1 MSSSHQSP
9 EDVKVK
15 LNLETSRISWHDL
28 QVYYARG
35 HVVKVAPEL
44 DLLDVAAELSA
55 DNKAQFERW
64 LAEAK
69 VGDVSP
75 DLARHWYDE
84 NTELWA
90 VVIAPWVLVQDRS
103 GHVLH

>member
-9 EDVKVK
+9 DDIKAK
-15 LNLETSRISWHDL
+15 LNLETSRINWHDL

-35 HVVKVAPEL
+35 HVVKVSPDL
-44 DLLDVAAELSA
+44 DLLDVAAELAA
-55 DNKAQFERW
+55 DNTARFQQW
-64 LAEAK
+64 MTGGQ
-69 VGDVSP
+69 VGDVAP

>member
-1 MSSSHQSP
+1 MSPSHQSP
-9 EDVKVK
+9 DDIKTK
-15 LNLETSRISWHDL
+15 LNLETSRINWHDL

-35 HVVKVAPEL
+35 HVVKVSPEL
-44 DLLDVAAELSA
+44 DLLDVAAELAA
-55 DNKAQFERW
+55 DNKARFESW
-64 LAEAK
+64 MAGGQ
-69 VGDVSP
+69 VGDVAP

>member
-1 MSSSHQSP
+1 MAANQSS
-9 EDVKVK
+9 EDIKSK
-15 LNLETSRISWHDL
+15 LNLETSRINWHDL

-35 HVVKVAPEL
+35 HVVKVSPDL
-44 DLLDVAAELSA
+44 DLLDVAAELAA
-55 DNKAQFERW
+55 DNTARFESW
-64 LAEAK
+64 MADGQ
-69 VGDVSP
+69 VGDVAP

>member
-1 MSSSHQSP
+1 MSSKESS
-9 EDVKVK
+9 EELKSK
-15 LNLETSRISWHDL
+15 LNLETSRINWHDL

-35 HVVKVAPEL
+35 HVVKVSPDL
-44 DLLDVAAELSA
+44 DLLDVAAELAA
-55 DNKAQFERW
+55 DNTARFESW
-64 LAEAK
+64 MAAGQ
-69 VGDVSP
+69 VGDVAP

-103 GHVLH
+103 GHALH

>member
-1 MSSSHQSP
+1 MSSSPRSP
-9 EDVKVK
+9 DDLKAK
-15 LNLETSRISWHDL
+15 LNLETSRINWHDL

-35 HVVKVAPEL
+35 HVVKVSPEL
-44 DLLDVAAELSA
+44 DLLDVAAELAA
-55 DNKAQFERW
+55 DNTARFQQW
-64 LAEAK
+64 MNNGQ
-69 VGDVSP
+69 VGDVAP